1 MNVIITLIYTQVK
14 CFLHQ
19 MELDRQRGRYK
30 DDHALLAAENDD
42 LLAKNEE
49 LKSDIVRFYMVI
61 FQHVFSSLK
70 HVKFEYL
77 FFKNEF

>member
-1 MNVIITLIYTQVK
+1 
-14 CFLHQ
+14 

-49 LKSDIVRFYMVI
+49 LKSDIVRFYMFI
-61 FQHVFSSLK
+61 F
-70 HVKFEYL
+70 
-77 FFKNEF
+77 